1 MSTMAS
7 TMASI
12 TLFLMAAF
20 FPTVS
25 FALQGAVQ
33 APGFI
38 GYPVTATT
46 GASVFGKHSKR
57 QADVA
62 AIGQRSGTLY
72 TINISLGTPGQ
83 SIPVQFDTGAS
94 ELWVNPVCS
103 KSSNPSFCNAQPRFT
118 QSSTLVDLG
127 VQGSVQSLGSGGYAG
142 FEYVVDYL
150 TIGCKLS
157 GRTRSK

>member
-1 MSTMAS
+1 MAS
-7 TMASI
+7 TI
-12 TLFLMAAF
+12 LFLMAAA
-20 FPTVS
+20 FPAVS
-25 FALQGAVQ
+25 LALQGVVQ

-38 GYPVTATT
+38 GYPVVATT

-62 AIGQRSGTLY
+62 AVGQRSGTLY

-83 SIPVQFDTGAS
+83 SVPVQFDTGSS

-127 VQGSVQSLGSGGYAG
+127 VQGGIQSQRSGGYGSGGYVE
-142 FEYVVDYL
+142 FEYVYDYL

-157 GRTRSK
+157 VRSKSK